1 MESNMKPLSRV
12 LTVLFLAAAAT
23 PSVAEPLS
31 LWDAMERA
39 AQANPALRSQQ
50 VELSRQTLEQDIAH
64 GQRLPKLD
72 LNAGYTRYAYP
83 SLVTPI
89 REAGVFPPLDRD
101 VANIGLALSLPL
113 YSGGKLIAGE
123 ALAAHNREASA
134 QALRASGQD
143 LLFNVVATYT
153 KALHF
158 RQLGKV
164 LDARIKTLQQE
175 EKNIGL
181 RIEQGR
187 AARLELIRLQTQ
199 LSQARYDK
207 VSITQGE
214 KDALSLLASLLGES
228 GLAPTLADPGK
239 TTPALPASIEEAK
252 RQALQ
257 HRPDMLRLLAAG
269 KAAQEKTTIARGERL
284 PQINLV
290 AKAQES
296 AGSDWEG
303 YDDWQL
309 GVQLSM
315 PLFDG
320 DIRRRR
326 VEQAGL
332 EQRQN
337 TLLQEDVRNRLA
349 SETEQAFG
357 ALSEAQARLQAA
369 TQGETE
375 ADEALRIE
383 TLRYHSGENTI
394 TDLLSAESALWSAT
408 ASRLQAGY
416 DITLSQAQLLRTIG
430 ALAADSFKP
439 ALPDRNKDAAVL
451 PVSGLTQSDLAHY
464 LAWHR
469 WGMDSGNGV
478 VAQSSAAGTFHNSG
492 LAGASPSGHFVKQGT
507 KL

>member
-1 MESNMKPLSRV
+1 MKPLSRL
-12 LTVLFLAAAAT
+12 LTALFLAASAT
-23 PSVAEPLS
+23 AGAAEPLS

-39 AQANPALRSQQ
+39 ARTNPALRSQQ
-50 VELSRQTLEQDIAH
+50 VELSRQTLEQDIAR
-64 GQRLPKLD
+64 GQHLPKLD

-101 VANIGLALSLPL
+101 VSNIGLALSLPL

-158 RQLGKV
+158 GQLGKV
-164 LDARIKTLQQE
+164 LDARIKMLQQE

-239 TTPALPASIEEAK
+239 TAPTLPASIEEAK
-252 RQALQ
+252 NQAVQ
-257 HRPDMLRLLAAG
+257 HRPDMLGLVAAG

-296 AGSDWEG
+296 AGSDWDG

-320 DIRRRR
+320 DIRKRR

-332 EQRQN
+332 AQRQN
-337 TLLQEDVRNRLA
+337 TLLQEDARNRIA
-349 SETEQAFG
+349 SEIEQAFG

-369 TQGETE
+369 IQGETE
-375 ADEALRIE
+375 AGEALRIE

-416 DITLSQAQLLRTIG
+416 DITVSQARLLRMTG
-430 ALAADSFKP
+430 GLAADSFKP
-439 ALPDRNKDAAVL
+439 ALPDSNKDAAAL
-451 PVSGLTQSDLAHY
+451 PVPGNAQSELAHY

-469 WGMDSGNGV
+469 WGMDGGNGA
-478 VAQSSAAGTFHNSG
+478 VAQHGAASRFNNSG
-492 LAGASPSGHFVKQGT
+492 LAGASPSGHLIKQGA